1 MFALKVLPQ
10 ANDAQAQ
17 LNAINK
23 SQAVIEFTLDGTIIT
38 ANANF
43 LNALGYTLDEI
54 VGKHH
59 SMFADPAYRS
69 SPEYRAFW
77 EKLGRGEFD
86 AGQYLRIGK
95 GGKEI
100 WIEASY
106 NPIFDA
112 KGRPYKVV
120 KFATDI
126 SAQKERFA
134 NLQGQVDAINKS
146 QAVIEF
152 NLDGTIISANHNF
165 LATLGYTLD
174 EIKGKHHSMFAEA
187 AYANSHAYTAFW
199 EKLRRGEF
207 DSGQYKRLGKGGKEI
222 WIEASYNPILD
233 SKGKPFKVVKFATDI
248 TKQITL
254 LNDLKVMID
263 RNFGEI
269 DGAILRLNEQS
280 SSAVAATTETSTNVQ
295 TVASASEEMTASI
308 KEISQSMARSRGAAD
323 AAHANTEQADAA
335 TRKLTDA
342 ARSMGNI
349 VELIQGIA
357 SQINMLALNATIE
370 SARAGEAGKGFA
382 VVANEV
388 KSLAG
393 QVATATKNI
402 HQEIVGIQNVS
413 GEVVSALVEIKK
425 SIESVR
431 EYVTNT
437 ASAVEEQSA
446 VTSEVASNMQSASQ
460 AVNSISSNMS
470 EIVAAVQQAAGAV
483 ATTKEAAKVLA
494 R

>member
-1 MFALKVLPQ
+1 MFALKIFPQ
-10 ANDAQAQ
+10 TNDAQAQ
-17 LNAINK
+17 LEAISK

-59 SMFADPAYRS
+59 SMFADPAYRA

-86 AGQYLRIGK
+86 SGQYLRIGK

-106 NPIFDA
+106 NPIFDT

-126 SAQKERFA
+126 TAQKERFA

-152 NLDGTIISANHNF
+152 NLDGTIVTANANF
-165 LATLGYTLD
+165 LGALGYRLD
-174 EIKGKHHSMFAEA
+174 EIVGKHHSMFVEA
-187 AYANSHAYTAFW
+187 AYRNSQDYRAFW

-207 DSGQYKRLGKGGKEI
+207 DAGQYKRLTKGGQEI
-222 WIEASYNPILD
+222 WIEASYNPVLD
-233 SKGKPFKVVKFATDI
+233 SKGKPCKVVKFATDI
-248 TKQITL
+248 TKQIKL
-254 LNDLKVMID
+254 LADLKTMID

-269 DGAILRLNEQS
+269 DQAIVRLNEQS
-280 SSAVAATTETSTNVQ
+280 SSAVAATTETTSNVQ

-308 KEISQSMARSRGAAD
+308 KEISQSMTRSRAAAD
-323 AAHANTEQADAA
+323 TAHANTDQADAA
-335 TRKLTDA
+335 TRKLTEA
-342 ARSMGNI
+342 AQAMGNI

-393 QVATATKNI
+393 QVASATKNI
-402 HQEIVGIQNVS
+402 HQEIIGIQGVS
-413 GEVVSALVEIKK
+413 GEVVSALGAIKK

-446 VTSEVASNMQSASQ
+446 VTSEVANNMQSASQ

-470 EIVAAVQQAAGAV
+470 EIVAAIQQAAQAIRE
-483 ATTKEAAKVLA
+483 TKEAANVLA

>member
-1 MFALKVLPQ
+1 MFALKALPRG
-10 ANDAQAQ
+10 NDAQAQ

-43 LNALGYTLDEI
+43 LNALGYQLEEI

-59 SMFADPAYRS
+59 SMFADAAYRS

-86 AGQYLRIGK
+86 SGQYLRIGK

-112 KGRPYKVV
+112 KGKPYKVV

-126 SAQKERFA
+126 TAQKERIA

-152 NLDGTIISANHNF
+152 NLDGTITTANANF
-165 LATLGYTLD
+165 LGALGYRLE
-174 EIKGKHHSMFAEA
+174 EIVGKHHSMFVEA
-187 AYANSHAYTAFW
+187 SYRNSSDYRAFW
-199 EKLRRGEF
+199 DKLRRGEF
-207 DSGQYKRLGKGGKEI
+207 DAGQYKRLTKDGREV
-222 WIEASYNPILD
+222 WIEASYNPVLD
-233 SKGKPFKVVKFATDI
+233 SKGKPCKVVKFATDI
-248 TKQITL
+248 TKQINL
-254 LNDLKVMID
+254 LSDLKVMID

-269 DGAILRLNEQS
+269 DGAITRLNEQS

-308 KEISQSMARSRGAAD
+308 KEISQSMTRSRAAAD
-323 AAHANTEQADAA
+323 TAHANTEQADAA
-335 TRKLTDA
+335 TQRLSEA

-393 QVATATKNI
+393 QVASATKNI
-402 HQEIVGIQNVS
+402 HQEIVGIQGVAS
-413 GEVVSALVEIKK
+413 EVVSALGEIKK

-446 VTSEVASNMQSASQ
+446 VTSEVANNMQSASQ

-483 ATTKEAAKVLA
+483 ATTKDAAKVLA

>member
-1 MFALKVLPQ
+1 MFAFKVLPRS
-10 ANDAQAQ
+10 NDAQAQ
-17 LNAINK
+17 LDAINK

-43 LNALGYTLDEI
+43 LNALGYTLEEI
-54 VGKHH
+54 IGKHH
-59 SMFADPAYRS
+59 GMFADPAYRA

-77 EKLGRGEFD
+77 DKLGRGEYD

-106 NPIFDA
+106 NPIFDP

-134 NLQGQVDAINKS
+134 DLQGQVEAIGKS

-152 NLDGTIISANHNF
+152 KLDGTIISANKNF

-174 EIKGKHHSMFAEA
+174 EIKGKHHSMFAESS
-187 AYANSHAYTAFW
+187 YANSPAYIAFW

-207 DSGQYKRLGKGGKEI
+207 DSGQYKRLGKGGKEV
-222 WIEASYNPILD
+222 WIEASYNPIFD
-233 SKGKPFKVVKFATDI
+233 SKGKPCKVVKFATDI

-269 DGAILRLNEQS
+269 DGAITRLNEQS
-280 SSAVAATTETSTNVQ
+280 SSAVAATTETSSNVQ

-308 KEISQSMARSRGAAD
+308 MEISQSMTRSRDAAD
-323 AAHANTEQADAA
+323 TAHANTEHADAA
-335 TRKLTDA
+335 TQRLSEA
-342 ARSMGNI
+342 ARKMSNI

-393 QVATATKNI
+393 QVAAATKNI
-402 HQEIVGIQNVS
+402 HGEIVGIQGVA
-413 GEVVSALVEIKK
+413 GEVVSALGEIKK
-425 SIESVR
+425 SIEAVR

>member
-1 MFALKVLPQ
+1 MFAFKALPRS
-10 ANDAQAQ
+10 NDAQAQ
-17 LNAINK
+17 LDAINK

-43 LNALGYTLDEI
+43 LNALGYTLEEI
-54 VGKHH
+54 IGKHH
-59 SMFADPAYRS
+59 GMFADPAYRS

-77 EKLGRGEFD
+77 DKLGRGEFD
-86 AGQYLRIGK
+86 AGQYLRLGK

-126 SAQKERFA
+126 SAQKERVA
-134 NLQGQVDAINKS
+134 DMQGQVEAIGKS

-152 NLDGTIISANHNF
+152 KLDGTIISANQNF
-165 LATLGYTLD
+165 LATLGYTLE
-174 EIKGKHHSMFAEA
+174 EIKGKHHSIFAES
-187 AYANSHAYTAFW
+187 AYTSSPAYTAFW

-207 DSGQYKRLGKGGKEI
+207 DSGQYMRLGKGGKEV
-222 WIEASYNPILD
+222 WIEASYNPIFD
-233 SKGKPFKVVKFATDI
+233 MKGKPCKVVKFATDI

-269 DGAILRLNEQS
+269 DDAITRLNEQS
-280 SSAVAATTETSTNVQ
+280 SSAVAATTEASSNVQ

-308 KEISQSMARSRGAAD
+308 QEISQSMARSRSAAD
-323 AAHANTEQADAA
+323 TAHTNTGQADAA
-335 TRKLTDA
+335 TQRLSEA
-342 ARSMGNI
+342 ARNMSNI

-388 KSLAG
+388 KSLAS
-393 QVATATKNI
+393 QVAAATKNI
-402 HQEIVGIQNVS
+402 HGEIVGIQGVA
-413 GEVVSALVEIKK
+413 GEVVSALGEIKK